1 MKLQAADA
9 TVHGVMLR
17 TVDLGVNKRILKY
30 SLSLVY
36 VTFKV
41 RHTETGT
48 YTLTAQQAG
57 NSQGMVE
64 VLNVSTGIYARG
76 GSSKLG
82 GEVLALA
89 CDASGQLLWAGN
101 NKVNS
106 V

>member
-1 MKLQAADA
+1 MIKNCESRWSFTKNHNTMHSQQN
-9 TVHGVMLR
+9 VKNG
-17 TVDLGVNKRILKY
+17 I
-30 SLSLVY
+30 
-36 VTFKV
+36 
-41 RHTETGT
+41 
-48 YTLTAQQAG
+48 YTLTAQKAG

-101 NKVNS
+101 NKVNNIQIVIRFS
-106 V
+106 

>member
-1 MKLQAADA
+1 
-9 TVHGVMLR
+9 VR
-17 TVDLGVNKRILKY
+17 NK
-30 SLSLVY
+30 
-36 VTFKV
+36 
-41 RHTETGT
+41 ETGT

-101 NKVNS
+101 NKVNNVKVVVRFS
-106 V
+106 WR